1 MEIEGKHKRKLTG
14 FHAWVV
20 YFVAVTMSLY
30 QIYFLT
36 LGGIASPWVFRA
48 GHLAFALAIVFLIS
62 PAGKKS
68 EKNSF
73 TILDALLA
81 ICSMVV
87 FAYIILNLEELI
99 MRAGVSPTK
108 FDVIFGIITILL
120 VLEAS
125 RRFFG
130 PVLPLIAAVF
140 LLYSYFGHLIHGR
153 FSIPRYSLQRI
164 VSYSFST
171 TGIYGIALSTSATYV
186 FLFVLF
192 GSFLNHTGIGDI
204 FMKLSMAL
212 AGGVRGGPAKVS
224 AISSALFGSISG
236 SASSNV
242 VTTGAFTIPM
252 MKKIGYPGEFAAAVE
267 TTASIGGLFLP
278 PIMGAGGF
286 LMADFLQIPY
296 SSVIKAAVVPAI
308 LYYIVL
314 FIIID
319 FVAMK
324 LELKG
329 LPKSELPKFKDILS
343 NDLYLIFPIL
353 VLLYFLLIVRVSPV
367 RAGLWSILACIIVSW
382 FKSETRVG
390 FKRLGNILSE
400 GARMAVN
407 ISIATATA
415 GIIVGVLQMTGLG
428 LTFSSTLVYLSETST
443 FLTLVLAMVVT
454 IVLGMGLPITAT
466 YITVAAVVA
475 PALIKIGITPIAAH
489 LFLYFFA
496 AVSGMTP
503 PVCVTAYAA
512 AGVAGEDPFM
522 VGIQSMKLGWAGY
535 LLPFMFVF
543 GNSLLLIGSVQQIV
557 MSIVSALVGA
567 FAIVASLY
575 GYGTIQEPSRRLV
588 IRGLFG
594 VGGLL
599 LLHVG
604 ALTNIPGFVLVASA
618 ILLSRVRSKE
628 QTNIKTMK

>member
-1 MEIEGKHKRKLTG
+1 
-14 FHAWVV
+14 
-20 YFVAVTMSLY
+20 
-30 QIYFLT
+30 
-36 LGGIASPWVFRA
+36 
-48 GHLAFALAIVFLIS
+48 
-62 PAGKKS
+62 
-68 EKNSF
+68 
-73 TILDALLA
+73 
-81 ICSMVV
+81 
-87 FAYIILNLEELI
+87 
-99 MRAGVSPTK
+99 
-108 FDVIFGIITILL
+108 
-120 VLEAS
+120 
-125 RRFFG
+125 
-130 PVLPLIAAVF
+130 
-140 LLYSYFGHLIHGR
+140 
-153 FSIPRYSLQRI
+153 
-164 VSYSFST
+164 
-171 TGIYGIALSTSATYV
+171 
-186 FLFVLF
+186 
-192 GSFLNHTGIGDI
+192 
-204 FMKLSMAL
+204 
-212 AGGVRGGPAKVS
+212 
-224 AISSALFGSISG
+224 
-236 SASSNV
+236 
-242 VTTGAFTIPM
+242 
-252 MKKIGYPGEFAAAVE
+252 
-267 TTASIGGLFLP
+267 
-278 PIMGAGGF
+278 
-286 LMADFLQIPY
+286 
-296 SSVIKAAVVPAI
+296 
-308 LYYIVL
+308 
-314 FIIID
+314 
-319 FVAMK
+319 
-324 LELKG
+324 
-329 LPKSELPKFKDILS
+329 
-343 NDLYLIFPIL
+343 
-353 VLLYFLLIVRVSPV
+353 
-367 RAGLWSILACIIVSW
+367 
-382 FKSETRVG
+382 
-390 FKRLGNILSE
+390 
-400 GARMAVN
+400 MAVN